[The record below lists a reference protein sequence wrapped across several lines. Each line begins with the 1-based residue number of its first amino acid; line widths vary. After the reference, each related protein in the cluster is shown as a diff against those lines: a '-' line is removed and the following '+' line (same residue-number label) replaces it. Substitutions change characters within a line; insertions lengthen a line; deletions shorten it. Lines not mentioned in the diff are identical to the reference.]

1 MFVKV
6 QKLEGVLKK
15 AYKGAGIHL
24 ERQGSR
30 LIVATAYMYIEADIE
45 TMTNSF
51 KAAVIKFAGE
61 LPRDGT
67 SLTISEDMDQNNL
80 PKSHDR
86 ELFPKDLLKYKIFNE
101 TAFTYNGD
109 PILQGE
115 DGTIVTVPAKEWSV
129 YSLKEKGDSEDDPDG
144 WYDDGNGIAC
154 RNSTMIIQFTTIP
167 ADDNLTRLQ
176 SARLI

>member
-1 MFVKV
+1 MFIKTS
-6 QKLEGVLKK
+6 KLTSVLKK

-51 KAAVIKFAGE
+51 KAAVITFAGE
-61 LPRDGT
+61 LPANGT
-67 SLTISEDMDQNNL
+67 ALTVSEDMDQNNL

-86 ELFPKDLLKYKIFNE
+86 NLFERDILNYPHFNE
-101 TAFTYNGD
+101 TAFTHNGD
-109 PILQGE
+109 AILQAD
-115 DGTIVTVPAKEWSV
+115 DGTIATVPAKEWAV

-144 WYDDGNGIAC
+144 WYDDGNGIIC
-154 RNSTMIIQFTTIP
+154 RNSTMIIQFLTFQ
-167 ADDNLTRLQ
+167 ADDTLAELQKVRLV
-176 SARLI
+176 

>member
-1 MFVKV
+1 MFIKTA
-6 QKLEGVLKK
+6 KLEQVLKK

-61 LPRDGT
+61 LPEDGT
-67 SLTISEDMDQNNL
+67 ALTVSEDASQSNI
-80 PKSHDR
+80 PKTHDR
-86 ELFPKDLLKYKIFNE
+86 HLFERDIFNGQHFRE

-109 PILQGE
+109 KILQAD
-115 DGTIVTVPAKEWSV
+115 DGKIAIVQAKEWAV
-129 YSLKEKGDSEDDPDG
+129 YSLKDLGESEDDPDG
-144 WYDDGNGIAC
+144 WYDEAEGIIC
-154 RNSTMIIQFTTIP
+154 RNSTMVLQFLYFQGDDDL
-167 ADDNLTRLQ
+167 ADLKIVRLP
-176 SARLI
+176 